1 MKMLIGALIKGKKAI
16 DHAEKT
22 AKKKVR
28 RTKKILTV
36 LAIVLAFLTGA
47 GLVAYL
53 TYAHRNVIAAMV
65 DGRPLPASPHKHCK

>member
-1 MKMLIGALIKGKKAI
+1 MLIGALIKGKKAI

-22 AKKKVR
+22 AKKKIR

-53 TYAHRNVIAAMV
+53 TYTYR
-65 DGRPLPASPHKHCK
+65 KE

>member
-1 MKMLIGALIKGKKAI
+1 MLIGALIKGKKSI

-28 RTKKILTV
+28 KAKRVLTV

-53 TYAHRNVIAAMV
+53 TYAYR
-65 DGRPLPASPHKHCK
+65 KE